1 MTIQRLPAKPP
12 ATRTSAWSQLDDP
25 NNLPVTA
32 RAYVI
37 TLGLTATTVISLCE
51 LYLLVMP

>member
-1 MTIQRLPAKPP
+1 MAIQQLPAKPP
-12 ATRTSAWSQLDDP
+12 AARTSAWSRLDDP
-25 NNLPVTA
+25 NSPPVTA